1 MDNFFTRIFRR
12 EVVQTS
18 GEAAGTATANGGN
31 GHEAGGG
38 TYAQRIAYARNPQ
51 AALAISGVYRA
62 VELRAN
68 TIGQMLMQYQ
78 KRSKEGG
85 NYVADITPPAG
96 GYVTLGTRL
105 NYLLQKRP
113 NPMMTASSLFK
124 QMSIQRLMQGNAFC
138 YIERDESGMPLHL
151 WLATC
156 AGYDYANNTYTLNW
170 MTERGLVTK
179 ATVQAEDVI
188 HWPNTFRDNQGF
200 WGISTLQYAAKTLSL
215 IATESQQ
222 ALESAAK
229 GGRIKGFIGE
239 EKPAQGAG
247 TLAFG
252 LINKGSGD
260 DYARE
265 LSDKVYQQ
273 DITFLRGLDKWVP
286 LSMSS
291 ADMQM
296 IEWMQLSLDDV
307 ARYFGVPRPLLMLDS
322 NSHYT
327 TPTAATQE
335 FHLRTIQPDAR
346 ELEDEFETKLLN
358 VYDFGIRR
366 FHLCEQPLF
375 RLDPETQAKVAK
387 LKMEGGICSVNEN
400 RADFDMPEV
409 ANGDIVYVS
418 TNLAELGSEKLRS
431 TGAGRPATEPEPPKE
446 PPTGGEEPPKEGG
459 EGA

>member
-1 MDNFFTRIFRR
+1 MDNFFRNWFQRR
-12 EVVQTS
+12 ETAPA
-18 GEAAGTATANGGN
+18 GEAAGTASTYTSTKVQ
-31 GHEAGGG
+31 EAGGG
-38 TYAQRIAYARNPQ
+38 TFAQRIAYTRSPQ
-51 AALAISGVYRA
+51 AALTISGVYRA
-62 VELRAN
+62 VELRAK
-68 TIGQMLMQYQ
+68 TIGQMQMQYQ
-78 KRSKEGG
+78 KRNKEGG
-85 NYVADITPPAG
+85 NFVADITPPVN

-105 NYLLQKRP
+105 NYILQKRP
-113 NPMMTASSLFK
+113 NPMMTASSLFE
-124 QMSIQRLMQGNAFC
+124 QMSVQRLMQGNAFC

-156 AGYDYANNTYTLNW
+156 AGYNYGDNTYTLNW
-170 MTERGLVTK
+170 LSERGMVTR
-179 ATVQAEDVI
+179 ATVPARDVI
-188 HWPNTFRDNQGF
+188 HWPNTFRDDMGF
-200 WGISTLQYAAKTLSL
+200 WGISTLQYAYKTLSL
-215 IATESQQ
+215 ISTEAQQ

-239 EKPAQGAG
+239 EKPVQGAG

-252 LINKGSGD
+252 LIGKNAGD

-286 LSMSS
+286 LSMTS

-296 IEWMQLSLDDV
+296 TEWMSMSLDDV

-358 VYDFGIRR
+358 VYDFGNRR

-387 LKMEGGICSVNEN
+387 MKMEAGISTVNEN
-400 RADFDMPEV
+400 RADFDMPAVEK
-409 ANGDIVYVS
+409 GDIVYVS
-418 TNLAELGSEKLRS
+418 TNLAELGSEKLS
-431 TGAGRPATEPEPPKE
+431 GAVAKPPTEPPAE
-446 PPTGGEEPPKEGG
+446 GGEEPPKDE
-459 EGA
+459 